1 VLGEPNNQSF
11 ASRYHALV
19 TQLQDTAALQPQAI
33 LAELCQVTLA
43 LNCPMALEA
52 ELHGALVAAGVPW
65 PDSYAEAWMCIKH
78 VWASKWNARAYF
90 SRRSMGIPD
99 ESLAMSVLIQEVVPA
114 DYAFV
119 IHTANPMTGDRDEL
133 VAEIVVG
140 LGETLVGNHP
150 GRALGFRYRRS
161 TRTTVITSFPSKSLG
176 LFGQGLMFRSDS
188 NGEDLAGFAGAGL
201 YDSYQLPQA
210 RAMPLDYEKEAL
222 LWDEGLRHRVL
233 EGVAEVG
240 IAVEKVFGTPQDIEG
255 VYANGRFFVVQ
266 ARPQVGL
273 DHG

>member
-1 VLGEPNNQSF
+1 
-11 ASRYHALV
+11 
-19 TQLQDTAALQPQAI
+19 LQDTAALQPQAI

-43 LNCPMALEA
+43 LNSPMALEA
-52 ELHGALVAAGVPW
+52 ELHGALVAAGVPS

-99 ESLAMSVLIQEVVPA
+99 ESLAMSVLVQEVVPA

-150 GRALGFRYRRS
+150 GRALGFRHRRS
-161 TRTTVITSFPSKSLG
+161 TGTTLITSFPSKSLG

-210 RAMPLDYEKEAL
+210 RATPLDYEKEAL

-266 ARPQVGL
+266 SRPQVGL